1 MIIVKLQGGL
11 GNQLL
16 QWAFGKHLSNKY
28 NVPFYIDANFY
39 KQDIMGVTKR
49 IYSLDKF
56 PNLKCIFIECLVNN
70 GKQFLKFNEPSR
82 FTNLEYNESNNYYL
96 DGYFQSEKYF
106 LESSDLIRSEL
117 SPSDEILKKLNL
129 TPFIDTNVVSI
140 HVRRTDYV
148 TSNGYHPVQSIEYY
162 KKALDIIGEYDYIF
176 VFSDDIQWCKDN
188 LTFNNMVFMEGFDD
202 VEDLWLMSMCNH
214 NIIANST
221 FSWWAAWL
229 NVNLNRKVVAPIVWF
244 GNQCDK
250 YNDTKDLY
258 CEGWIKI

>member
-1 MIIVKLQGGL
+1 MIIIKLQGGL
-11 GNQLL
+11 GNQMF

-49 IYSLDKF
+49 TYSLSKF
-56 PNLKCIFIECLVNN
+56 PNLKSNFIESAVNN
-70 GKQFLKFNEPSR
+70 GKVFSRFNEPSR

-129 TPFIDTNVVSI
+129 TPFIDSNVVSL

-188 LTFNNMVFMEGFDD
+188 LTFNNMIFMEGFDD
-202 VEDLWLMSMCNH
+202 VEDLWLMSMCKN
-214 NIIANST
+214 NIIANSS
-221 FSWWAAWL
+221 FSWWGAWL
-229 NVNLNRKVVAPIVWF
+229 NSNTNKKVIAPNNWF
-244 GNQCDK
+244 GSQTNLIE
-250 YNDTKDLY
+250 NDIIPNN
-258 CEGWIKI
+258 WIKI

>member
-1 MIIVKLQGGL
+1 MIITKLQGGL
-11 GNQLL
+11 GNQMF

-49 IYSLDKF
+49 TYSLSKF
-56 PNLKCIFIECLVNN
+56 PNLKSSFIESAVNN
-70 GKQFLKFNEPSR
+70 GKEFLRFNEPSR

-129 TPFIDTNVVSI
+129 TPFIDSNVVSL

-188 LTFNNMVFMEGFDD
+188 LTFNNMIFMEGFDD
-202 VEDLWLMSMCNH
+202 VEDLWLMSMCKN
-214 NIIANST
+214 NIIANSS
-221 FSWWAAWL
+221 FSWWGAWL
-229 NVNLNRKVVAPIVWF
+229 NSNPNKKVIAPDNWF
-244 GNQCDK
+244 GKNVNINSGDIVP
-250 YNDTKDLY
+250 D
-258 CEGWIKI
+258 EWIKL